1 MRNILQKCTAADFEY
16 LSTVLDSYL
25 SFTDDSLRKKLV
37 ESYSKNNDNKE
48 LIYLIDKQ
56 VRYYGSSDLAYLTRS
71 LFSNGDGGIPAD
83 ELVADVCEKLNVKI
97 KQGGSTEVKLER
109 LVSSVVE
116 KELFSKSPEEL
127 NKAFKNLGIGSSET
141 ELVVD
146 HLKKNGKVAVL
157 PIIVEILGPKIALAV
172 IETIIISLI
181 AQIVGREAAKVLV
194 KELVKRNPWIN
205 ALGPIMWILSGTW
218 LAIDLQGPAYRKT
231 VPICLYLGVV
241 AMRDGTEVE
250 TLT

>member
-1 MRNILQKCTAADFEY
+1 
-16 LSTVLDSYL
+16 
-25 SFTDDSLRKKLV
+25 
-37 ESYSKNNDNKE
+37 
-48 LIYLIDKQ
+48 
-56 VRYYGSSDLAYLTRS
+56 
-71 LFSNGDGGIPAD
+71 
-83 ELVADVCEKLNVKI
+83 LNVKI
-97 KQGGSTEVKLER
+97 KQGGSTEAKLER

-127 NKAFKNLGIGSSET
+127 NKAFKDLGIGSSET
-141 ELVVD
+141 ELVLD

-205 ALGPIMWILSGTW
+205 ALGPIMWVLSGMW

-231 VPICLYLGVV
+231 VPMCLYLGVV
-241 AMRDGTEVE
+241 AMRDGIEVE
-250 TLT
+250 TQA